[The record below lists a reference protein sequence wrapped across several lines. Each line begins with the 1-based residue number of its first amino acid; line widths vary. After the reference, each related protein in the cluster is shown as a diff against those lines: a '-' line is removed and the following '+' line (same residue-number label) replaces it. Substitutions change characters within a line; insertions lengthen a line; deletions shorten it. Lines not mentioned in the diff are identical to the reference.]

1 MILFVGYIILS
12 IACLIGVIIVPF
24 ITPNSTKYL
33 PVFLLFVGLD
43 VLALPLIVVTTT
55 SLFTRNTQQEY
66 QGIGQGIQ
74 RSIVNFAT
82 VVGPLYAGALLQHTW
97 IMIFS
102 MFIIILLATILIGFV
117 YRRFR
122 VRGLDET
129 SALITAEN

>member
-1 MILFVGYIILS
+1 LILFVGYIILS